1 MRPERKVLSPGKA
14 LLACAAVLLPALS
27 ATTAAALPLHRRAAS
42 LTTGRT
48 TLVGKQ
54 AREGH
59 KSQPAPAPAL
69 RVTSVTPAD
78 GATGVGPEG
87 PVTVTFSAPL
97 APSSP
102 MPSVSPEGAG
112 TWTRNAPN
120 KLTFRPSLPFVPLSR
135 LTLTVP
141 GGKAGVEGSDGSH
154 LARTIKASFQVRD
167 GTVLRL
173 QQVLS
178 LLDYSP
184 LAWVPRGKA
193 VPGTGT
199 AAQLE
204 AFYKPPA
211 GTFRWRQA
219 GWPTQLT
226 SLWKPGV
233 FNVMTA
239 GLVMEFQADH
249 LLIPNGHTT
258 AGLWADLLHAL
269 AAHEVNTGGYDFA
282 LANKARP
289 ESFTVWKDGKVVLK
303 SPANTG
309 VGTAATPDGVF
320 PVFARY
326 RRQVMRGTDPLTG
339 AHYADP
345 VQYVAYFHHQDAVH
359 YIYRAY
365 YGIPQSLGC
374 VELPLAQAAKAWPY
388 LAYGTLVAV
397 VG

>member
-27 ATTAAALPLHRRAAS
+27 ATTAAALPLHRRAAR

-219 GWPTQLT
+219 AWRVQRDDGWFGHGV
-226 SLWKPGV
+226 PGR
-233 FNVMTA
+233 
-239 GLVMEFQADH
+239 
-249 LLIPNGHTT
+249 PP
-258 AGLWADLLHAL
+258 
-269 AAHEVNTGGYDFA
+269 AHPKRAHYGGA
-282 LANKARP
+282 VGRPAARP
-289 ESFTVWKDGKVVLK
+289 GRPRGKHRRLRLRLGQQG
-303 SPANTG
+303 SSRELHG
-309 VGTAATPDGVF
+309 LE
-320 PVFARY
+320 
-326 RRQVMRGTDPLTG
+326 RRQGRAEKPCQHRGRDSRHSRRCLPCLC
-339 AHYADP
+339 
-345 VQYVAYFHHQDAVH
+345 
-359 YIYRAY
+359 
-365 YGIPQSLGC
+365 SLPPPGH
-374 VELPLAQAAKAWPY
+374 ARH
-388 LAYGTLVAV
+388 
-397 VG
+397 

>member
-1 MRPERKVLSPGKA
+1 M
-14 LLACAAVLLPALS
+14 
-27 ATTAAALPLHRRAAS
+27 
-42 LTTGRT
+42 
-48 TLVGKQ
+48 
-54 AREGH
+54 
-59 KSQPAPAPAL
+59 APL
-69 RVTSVTPAD
+69 RVTSVTPVD

-87 PVTVTFSAPL
+87 PVSVTFSAPL

-102 MPSVSPEGAG
+102 MPSLSPEGAG
-112 TWTRNAPN
+112 TWTRSAPN
-120 KLTFRPSLPFVPLSR
+120 KLTFRPRLPFVPLSS

-141 GGKAGVEGSDGSH
+141 GGRSGVAGSDGSH
-154 LARTIKASFQVRD
+154 LARSVRTSFQVRD

-184 LAWVPRGKA
+184 LAWAPLGKA
-193 VPGTGT
+193 IPATAT

-211 GTFRWRQA
+211 GTFSWRQA
-219 GWPTQLT
+219 GWPAQLT
-226 SLWKPGV
+226 SLWRRGK

-249 LLIPNGHTT
+249 LLTPDGHTT

-269 AAHEVNTGGYDFA
+269 AVHDVNTGGYDFA
-282 LANKARP
+282 LADKTPP
-289 ESFTVWKDGKVVLK
+289 ESLAIWKDGKVVLK

-309 VGTAATPDGVF
+309 VGGAATPDGVF

-326 RRQVMRGTDPLTG
+326 RSQVMKGTDPLTG
-339 AHYADP
+339 THYADP

-359 YIYRAY
+359 YIYRAD

-397 VG
+397 IG